1 LIDVKSATGAF
12 IFSRS
17 EIYVGIFDAMPVSST
32 ELLLVSVF
40 LVTAS
45 FLAFN
50 SKKLTAAGSATGL
63 VMGIFIFLGGGFTGL
78 TMLGVFFLA
87 GIVATKWRSAE
98 KKLSGVA
105 EKDHETRTAS
115 QVIANS
121 GLAALIGASALFFPH
136 YITHANLLIACCFSS
151 AISDT
156 ISSEIGVVHGKRF
169 FNIINFRPDKK
180 GLDGVVSVE
189 GTIAGIAA
197 SIILASVYLLFDNS
211 FSEFLII
218 VLAGF
223 SGNISDSVL
232 GATLERKGY
241 IKNDVVNLLNTFIAA
256 LVGFLLK

>member
-1 LIDVKSATGAF
+1 MHF
-12 IFSRS
+12 
-17 EIYVGIFDAMPVSST
+17 SST
-32 ELLLVSVF
+32 EFLLVSVF
-40 LVTAS
+40 LIIAS

-50 SKKLTAAGSATGL
+50 SKKLTASGSATGL
-63 VMGIFIFLGGGFTGL
+63 VMSVFIFLGAGFTGL
-78 TMLGVFFLA
+78 AMLLVFFLA
-87 GIVATKWRSAE
+87 GTLATKWRSAE

-105 EKDHETRTAS
+105 EKDHETRKAS
-115 QVIANS
+115 QVLANS
-121 GLAALIGASALFFPH
+121 GLASIIGGVGLFFPH
-136 YITHANLLIACCFSS
+136 SPIHANLLIACCFSS

-156 ISSEIGVVHGKRF
+156 ISSELGTVYGKRF
-169 FNIINFRPDKK
+169 FNILSFRPDKR

-189 GTIAGIAA
+189 GTIAGIVA